1 MNWIDKMKQQKV
13 LSLTL
18 MLATLAV
25 GIMIG
30 TLVNTG
36 VRAEKSEK
44 AITDATALTIPSPT
58 QLGNDFTQLVKRM
71 EPAVVHVSTEYTGK
85 RERTAQQRKGPRPP
99 AEEGDDDQQGLDLFR
114 RFFGDRLPEG
124 MREGPAPRMR
134 RQGTGSGF
142 IVDPKGYIITNEHV
156 VDDADKIRVKLHGDH
171 TEYPAKLIGTDTE
184 TDLAVIKI
192 DVGRPLQA
200 IPVGNSDAVDVGD
213 WAVAIGSP
221 FGLDA
226 SVTAGIV
233 SAKGRNLAN
242 SQQFQRFIQTD
253 AAINPGNSGGPL
265 LNIRGEVI
273 GINTMIAT
281 RSGGYEGIG
290 FALPVNMAVKV
301 YNQLIKY
308 GHVTRGSVGISWN
321 PSQEKPEAIKALG
334 LEHGVIVDSVTKDG
348 PADKAGV
355 KIDDVVVAV
364 NRKPIKTGD
373 DLVAVVADTPVG
385 QTLTVTVDRA
395 GKKIDLPVTVE
406 DRYEVFKDDPRFA
419 RMRKTRPE
427 ETEAE
432 GVEVKFGFVGR
443 AASDAERESLKLG
456 ADRGVVVTQV
466 QEDTFAEEI
475 GLRAEDAIVSINRVP
490 VSSIEDIR
498 KVQST
503 LKPGSAVAFR
513 VVRPNPLA
521 GRTGAQAPPASF
533 MLSGTLP
540 RN

>member
-1 MNWIDKMKQQKV
+1 MKQQKV

-18 MLATLAV
+18 MLATLTV
-25 GIMIG
+25 GIVIG

-36 VRAEKSEK
+36 VLAERSEK
-44 AITDATALTIPSPT
+44 PITDATPLTIPSPT
-58 QLGNDFTQLVKRM
+58 QLGNDFTALVKKM
-71 EPAVVHVSTEYTGK
+71 EPAVVHVSTEYSGK
-85 RERTAQQRKGPRPP
+85 QEQRTAQRRGVRPP
-99 AEEGDDDQQGLDLFR
+99 AEEDDQSLDLFR

-124 MREGPAPRMR
+124 MREGPMPRFK
-134 RQGTGSGF
+134 RQGAGSGF

-156 VDDADKIRVKLHGDH
+156 VDDADKIKVKLHGDT

-184 TDLAVIKI
+184 TDLAVIRI
-192 DVGRPLQA
+192 DAGRPLQA
-200 IPVGNSDAVDVGD
+200 IPVGNSDSVDVGD

-265 LNIRGEVI
+265 LNIKGEVI

-308 GHVTRGSVGISWN
+308 GHVKRGSIGIQWN
-321 PSQEKPEAIKALG
+321 PTQEKKETLRALG
-334 LEHGVIVDSVTKDG
+334 LDHGVIVDQVHPGG

-355 KIDDVVVAV
+355 KRDDVVVSV
-364 NRKPIKTGD
+364 NRKPIKSGD
-373 DLVAVVADTPVG
+373 DLVAIVADTPVG
-385 QTLTVTVDRA
+385 QSVTVTVDRD
-395 GKKIDLPVTVE
+395 GKKLDIPITVE
-406 DRYEVFKDDPRFA
+406 DRYEVFKDDPRFS
-419 RMRKTRPE
+419 RMRRQSAEEPE
-427 ETEAE
+427 VE
-432 GVEVKFGFVGR
+432 GTEVKFGFVGR
-443 AASDAERESLKLG
+443 GASDSEKENLKLE
-456 ADRGVVVTQV
+456 ASGVVVTQV
-466 QEDTFAEEI
+466 QEDTFAEEV
-475 GLRAEDAIVSINRVP
+475 GLRPNDVIISINRSP
-490 VSSIEDIR
+490 VGSIDDI
-498 KVQST
+498 KKLQAN
-503 LKPGSAVAFR
+503 LKPGDAVAFR

-521 GRTGAQAPPASF
+521 ARTGNQGPTPSF

-540 RN
+540 KN